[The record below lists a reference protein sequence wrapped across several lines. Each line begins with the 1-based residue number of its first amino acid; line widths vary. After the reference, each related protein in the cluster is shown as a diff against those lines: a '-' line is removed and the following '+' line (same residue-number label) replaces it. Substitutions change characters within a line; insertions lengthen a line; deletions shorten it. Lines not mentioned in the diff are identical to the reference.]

1 MRRMT
6 QTPNTSDRAPDR
18 RVAATATQGERRRDA
33 RESRESRARG
43 LTMFELLLVVG
54 ILLALLAIAMPVTL
68 RTLEA
73 RELESTEES
82 IASELIK
89 ARVKAQESGRPV
101 EVLVFDAPSRVVSRY
116 FATDS
121 SDAGDT
127 RSQVSRPRERSEVV
141 DPVRDSWWEESAL
154 HPSVSLATPAAGAE
168 KSADSERGQATPG
181 GVRLAIYLPDGTT
194 LFATSLFLLH
204 QSGLRSS
211 VSVDP
216 FTGQPA
222 IRRETR
228 GEGRT
233 LERDPT
239 GADDADDRADE
250 RRTPTGEGAED
261 DDLDAYEPS
270 PFGSDGR

>member
-1 MRRMT
+1 
-6 QTPNTSDRAPDR
+6 
-18 RVAATATQGERRRDA
+18 
-33 RESRESRARG
+33 
-43 LTMFELLLVVG
+43 MFELLMVVG

-116 FATDS
+116 FATGS
-121 SDAGDT
+121 GDAGDT

-154 HPSVSLATPAAGAE
+154 HPSVSLATPAAAAAAE

-233 LERDPT
+233 LERDST
-239 GADDADDRADE
+239 GADDANDRADE
-250 RRTPTGEGAED
+250 RRTPMGEGADD

>member
-1 MRRMT
+1 MAPTRMH
-6 QTPNTSDRAPDR
+6 QTPRNTANASG
-18 RVAATATQGERRRDA
+18 TASAERDA
-33 RESRESRARG
+33 SRRSRARG
-43 LTMFELLLVVG
+43 LTILELMLVVG
-54 ILLALLAIAMPVTL
+54 VLLALLAIAMPVTL

-116 FATDS
+116 FATGNDEGR
-121 SDAGDT
+121 A
-127 RSQVSRPRERSEVV
+127 ERSPVPAARDRSAPV
-141 DPVRDSWWEESAL
+141 DPVRDSWWEESTL
-154 HPSVSLATPAAGAE
+154 HPSVSLATPDAAPDAAR
-168 KSADSERGQATPG
+168 SRDSERSAPG

-194 LFATSLFLLH
+194 LFATSLFLMH

-222 IRRETR
+222 IRREQR
-228 GEGRT
+228 GDARPAERGSES
-233 LERDPT
+233 ERD
-239 GADDADDRADE
+239 AERLDDE
-250 RRTPTGEGAED
+250 RVTPAPAD
-261 DDLDAYEPS
+261 ADDLDAYEPS
-270 PFGSDGR
+270 PLGSDGR

>member
-1 MRRMT
+1 MTTTRMM
-6 QTPNTSDRAPDR
+6 QTPRN
-18 RVAATATQGERRRDA
+18 AANAQEQASAERDA
-33 RESRESRARG
+33 GRRSRARG
-43 LTMFELLLVVG
+43 LTILELMLVVG
-54 ILLALLAIAMPVTL
+54 VLLALLAIAMPVTL

-116 FATDS
+116 FGAGADEERGARS
-121 SDAGDT
+121 SVPVQRDRRDI
-127 RSQVSRPRERSEVV
+127 V
-141 DPVRDSWWEESAL
+141 DPVRDSWWEESTL
-154 HPSVSLATPAAGAE
+154 HPSVSLATPEAKADAVR
-168 KSADSERGQATPG
+168 SDDSERRSAPG

-194 LFATSLFLLH
+194 LFATSLFLMH

-222 IRRETR
+222 IRREQR
-228 GEGRT
+228 GEART
-233 LERDPT
+233 AERGSDAERDAASAGGERSTPVPS
-239 GADDADDRADE
+239 DADV
-250 RRTPTGEGAED
+250 

-270 PFGSDGR
+270 PFGPDGR